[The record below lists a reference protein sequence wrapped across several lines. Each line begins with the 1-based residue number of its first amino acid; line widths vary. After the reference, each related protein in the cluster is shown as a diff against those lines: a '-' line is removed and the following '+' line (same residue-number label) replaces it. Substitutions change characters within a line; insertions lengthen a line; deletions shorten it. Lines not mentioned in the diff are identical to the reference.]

1 MREKEL
7 EAGAV
12 PRKAPSHGT
21 QCRAVFLSPGWRRWL
36 CLSPQTAVRA
46 QRLVPEQG
54 ALVLAAVSPSRTRAE
69 AARSSAPAG
78 AERDG
83 MLGEGTVLPAVLLMG
98 VGGFHPGSDQSP
110 SELQPRPFCMFLPM
124 FTLAQQTVGVNET
137 ATQT

>member
-1 MREKEL
+1 MALSVEL
-7 EAGAV
+7 CFSCQAGGGGSAL
-12 PRKAPSHGT
+12 A
-21 QCRAVFLSPGWRRWL
+21 RR
-36 CLSPQTAVRA
+36 PQLRA
-46 QRLVPEQG
+46 QRLAPEQG
-54 ALVLAAVSPSRTRAE
+54 ALVLAAVSPSCPRAE

-83 MLGEGTVLPAVLLMG
+83 MLGEGMVLPAVLLMG

-110 SELQPRPFCMFLPM
+110 SELQPRPFCMFLPI